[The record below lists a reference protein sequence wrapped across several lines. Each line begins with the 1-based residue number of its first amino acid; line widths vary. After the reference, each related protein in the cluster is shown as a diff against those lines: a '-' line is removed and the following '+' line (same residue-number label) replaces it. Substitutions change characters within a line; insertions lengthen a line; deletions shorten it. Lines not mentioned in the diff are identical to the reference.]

1 MYIECFANHTPI
13 LFIGN
18 KDLWRCINGGGGY
31 N

>member
-18 KDLWRCINGGGGY
+18 KDLWRCINADTT